1 MGFAVFSR
9 CGYKKQPVETFFNA
23 DRVEIHSAARAR
35 SHPRAPGPAF
45 IAMNALGAA
54 GPLVEIENLSKR
66 YGAFEA
72 VSEFSLKVG
81 AGELF
86 ALLGPNGA
94 GKTTTIRMLMGIL
107 QPSTGSARIR
117 GLDCFSDRVEVMRLV
132 GYLPD
137 EPVFYDYLRGG
148 EIIRF
153 IGEMH
158 GFTKPEIAQRTGA
171 LLERLE
177 LAEAVNEFAV
187 NYSKGMKKKLA
198 LICAMLHDPAL
209 LILDEP
215 TNGLDPFATRTL
227 HEIMREKVAEGRTV
241 FFSTHLLD
249 QAERLCSRMA
259 IIHRGRLAAAGS
271 LTELRANLPPQST
284 LEEVFFALTGAS
296 QEEQPPH
303 G

>member
-1 MGFAVFSR
+1 MMKAIDG
-9 CGYKKQPVETFFNA
+9 
-23 DRVEIHSAARAR
+23 AR
-35 SHPRAPGPAF
+35 
-45 IAMNALGAA
+45 
-54 GPLVEIENLSKR
+54 PLVEIENLSKR
-66 YGAFEA
+66 YGNFEA
-72 VSEFSLKVG
+72 VSDLSLQVG

-107 QPSTGSARIR
+107 QPSAGSARIG
-117 GLDCFSDRVEVMRLV
+117 GLDCFGDRVDVMRLV

-137 EPVFYDYLRGG
+137 EPIFYDYLRGG

-158 GFTKPEIAQRTGA
+158 GFPKADIARRTGG

-177 LAEAVNEFAV
+177 LGDAVDEFAV

-198 LICAMLHDPAL
+198 LVCAMLHDPPL

-227 HEIMREKVAEGRTV
+227 HEIMREKVAAGSTI

-259 IIHRGRLAAAGS
+259 IIHRGSLAAAGT
-271 LTELRANLPPQST
+271 LAELRANLPPHST
-284 LEEVFFALTGAS
+284 LEEVFFAHTGDS
-296 QEEQPPH
+296 EEPAPD
-303 G
+303 

>member
-1 MGFAVFSR
+1 MMTSPA
-9 CGYKKQPVETFFNA
+9 TA
-23 DRVEIHSAARAR
+23 DTLT
-35 SHPRAPGPAF
+35 P
-45 IAMNALGAA
+45 MNTP
-54 GPLVEIENLSKR
+54 PLVEIDRITKV
-66 YGAFEA
+66 YGTFTA
-72 VSEFSLKVG
+72 VSDLTLEVRR
-81 AGELF
+81 GEIL

-107 QPSTGSARIR
+107 QPTSGRARID
-117 GLDCFSDRVEVMRLV
+117 GLDCFVDRVAVMERI

-137 EPVFYDYLRGG
+137 EPIFYDYLRGS

-153 IGEMH
+153 VGEMR
-158 GFTKPEIAQRTGA
+158 GFTRSEIQQRSTP

-177 LAEAVNEFAV
+177 LGDAIEEFAV

-227 HEIMREKVAEGRTV
+227 HELMREKVTAGRTV

-249 QAERLCSRMA
+249 QAEKLCDRVA
-259 IIHRGRLAAAGS
+259 ILYQGKLTAAGT
-271 LTELRANLPPQST
+271 LAELRGGLRQQGT
-284 LEEVFFALTGAS
+284 LEEVFFALTKGTGENEA
-296 QEEQPPH
+296 
-303 G
+303 

>member
-1 MGFAVFSR
+1 MARDTNTHSR
-9 CGYKKQPVETFFNA
+9 AHELIHHA
-23 DRVEIHSAARAR
+23 DRADFQRGYFQRLIE
-35 SHPRAPGPAF
+35 PAVKPP
-45 IAMNALGAA
+45 IPSSSRGRGTAMNAFHAA
-54 GPLVEIENLSKR
+54 GPLVEIENLSKH
-66 YGAFEA
+66 YGDFEA
-72 VSEFSLKVG
+72 VSQFSLKVG

-107 QPSTGSARIR
+107 QPSTGAARI
-117 GLDCFSDRVEVMRLV
+117 G
-132 GYLPD
+132 
-137 EPVFYDYLRGG
+137 VFYDYLRGG

-158 GFTKPEIAQRTGA
+158 GFSKAEIARRTDG
-171 LLERLE
+171 LLARLE
-177 LAEAVNEFAV
+177 LKEAINEFAV

-227 HEIMREKVAEGRTV
+227 HEIMRERVAAGCTV

-249 QAERLCSRMA
+249 QAEKLCSRMA
-259 IIHRGRLAAAGS
+259 IIHRGRLVAVGS
-271 LTELRANLPPQST
+271 LVDLRTDLPAESS
-284 LEEVFFALTGAS
+284 LEEVFFALTGSA
-296 QEEQPPH
+296 QED
-303 G
+303 GGVT

>member
-1 MGFAVFSR
+1 M
-9 CGYKKQPVETFFNA
+9 NL
-23 DRVEIHSAARAR
+23 
-35 SHPRAPGPAF
+35 PGGDP
-45 IAMNALGAA
+45 
-54 GPLVEIENLSKR
+54 PLVEIENLSKR
-66 YGAFEA
+66 YGDFEA
-72 VSEFSLKVG
+72 VSQLSLTVG

-107 QPSTGSARIR
+107 QPSAGSARIG
-117 GLDCFSDRVEVMRLV
+117 GLNCFSDRVQVMRLV

-158 GFTKPEIAQRTGA
+158 GFSTSEIALRTGA
-171 LLERLE
+171 MLDRLE
-177 LAEAVNEFAV
+177 LADAVNEFAV

-198 LICAMLHDPAL
+198 LICAMLHDPPL

-227 HEIMREKVAEGRTV
+227 HDIMREKVAAGRTL

-271 LTELRANLPPQST
+271 LVELRANLPPHST
-284 LEEVFFALTGAS
+284 LEEVFFAHTGDS
-296 QEEQPPH
+296 DDDTP